1 MQFTEDENSRSY
13 LDFDSINDAL
23 DGKYFWGFREP
34 FPFSEGLLKSAKLSR
49 THTIACIGM
58 CQIYEQKLKIMN
70 ADAPQITYDL
80 ADLITYLDSL
90 KDLCC
95 LTYNDI
101 QKVYIPHGRDWIKS
115 KIYMSLKKQAK

>member
-1 MQFTEDENSRSY
+1 MQFTEDENSRAY

-23 DGKYFWGFREP
+23 DGNSPSQRFLIQP
-34 FPFSEGLLKSAKLSR
+34 PC
-49 THTIACIGM
+49 TIGM
-58 CQIYEQKLKIMN
+58 CQMYEQKLKIMN
-70 ADAPQITYDL
+70 TETSSITYDL

-101 QKVYIPHGRDWIKS
+101 QKVYVPHGRDWIKS

>member
-23 DGKYFWGFREP
+23 DGKIKIMMIMYV
-34 FPFSEGLLKSAKLSR
+34 
-49 THTIACIGM
+49 GM

-70 ADAPQITYDL
+70 SEAPQITYDL

>member
-1 MQFTEDENSRSY
+1 MVSFRKSY
-13 LDFDSINDAL
+13 NTY
-23 DGKYFWGFREP
+23 K
-34 FPFSEGLLKSAKLSR
+34 SEKDRNSAKSCEL
-49 THTIACIGM
+49 TDFIGM